1 MSESL
6 CVQAEVN
13 KSLPVQA
20 EVNESLPVQAEIQN
34 SLQTEVQS
42 DLKRCPFCSEIILSD
57 AKKCKHCQEFLDP
70 EQRASAVPQ
79 LKWSPALAA
88 ALSLVV
94 PGGGQIYRGKVIT
107 GFLWALL
114 VAMGY
119 SLYILPGII
128 LHLVCISFAAIGNP
142 LKE

>member
-6 CVQAEVN
+6 C
-13 KSLPVQA
+13 VQA

-34 SLQTEVQS
+34 CLQDEVRS
-42 DLKRCPFCSEIILSD
+42 ELKRCSFCSEIILLD

-70 EQRASAVPQ
+70 ELRASAVSQ

-88 ALSLVV
+88 ALSLVA
-94 PGGGQIYRGKVIT
+94 PGGGHIYREKVMS

-119 SLYILPGII
+119 SLYTLPGII
-128 LHLVCISFAAIGNP
+128 LHLICISFAVIGNP
-142 LKE
+142 VKE

>member
-1 MSESL
+1 MSDSL
-6 CVQAEVN
+6 CA
-13 KSLPVQA
+13 
-20 EVNESLPVQAEIQN
+20 QAEIQD
-34 SLQTEVQS
+34 SLQAEVLT

-57 AKKCKHCQEFLDP
+57 AKKCKHCQEFIDP
-70 EQRASAVPQ
+70 ELRASAVPQ

-94 PGGGQIYRGKVIT
+94 PGGGHIYRGKVT
-107 GFLWALL
+107 AGFLWALF
-114 VAMGY
+114 VALGY